1 MEVPL
6 SSKQF
11 GQLFCL
17 YHFIKPG
24 PWSGWQYINLLNG
37 LCKNINLFYKIHV
50 VFLFLWIKTNVWK
63 KSRSPSYR
71 NMLKDICHFEMLLTF
86 WCYRKAIRFYLLT
99 FRRNMAE
106 TLQIRSSNLSLT
118 LQNLHLIDC
127 CLYFKGA
134 LVYLA
139 KVILKS
145 KLFFIMHGK
154 QTFQFSFE
162 CIKKIADWC
171 HLVEM
176 PLQKKKHLKTNEIVN
191 MNVSYKELPL
201 TDKW

>member
-1 MEVPL
+1 MWFFYFCGL
-6 SSKQF
+6 KQTF
-11 GQLFCL
+11 E
-17 YHFIKPG
+17 
-24 PWSGWQYINLLNG
+24 
-37 LCKNINLFYKIHV
+37 
-50 VFLFLWIKTNVWK
+50 K

-86 WCYRKAIRFYLLT
+86 WCYRMAIRFYLLT

-145 KLFFIMHGK
+145 KLFFIMHRK

-162 CIKKIADWC
+162 CIKKTADWC

-176 PLQKKKHLKTNEIVN
+176 PLQKKNIWKQ
-191 MNVSYKELPL
+191 MR
-201 TDKW
+201 